1 MTNAKIA
8 LKCSG
13 NKKNMN
19 NKNGLLDNRHVGINY
34 SAFHLEK
41 LSIRIIAILH
51 AVIRQNELELIATS
65 LLNNK

>member
-1 MTNAKIA
+1 
-8 LKCSG
+8 
-13 NKKNMN
+13 MN

-41 LSIRIIAILH
+41 LSIRIIAIIH